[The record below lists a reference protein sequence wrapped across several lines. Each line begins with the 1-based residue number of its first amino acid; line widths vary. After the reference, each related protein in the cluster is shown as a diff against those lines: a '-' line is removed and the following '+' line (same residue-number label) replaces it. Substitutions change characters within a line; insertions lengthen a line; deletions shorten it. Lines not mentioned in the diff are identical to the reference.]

1 MLKNTAR
8 VLSVAG
14 LMAASFSTFATT
26 YPLTVTDLSGQEVT
40 LDKAPQRII
49 LQDGRDILAL
59 AVLDKSDPFKRVVA
73 WNNLLKTT
81 DSGTWDMLKSK
92 WPESSKI
99 LDMGFTDKGQ
109 VDLETVIS
117 KKPDLMIAQVRAKNS
132 LAQAGV
138 LDKLAALHIPVVFVD
153 YEADPAKDTAPSIEL
168 LGKIVNQEDN
178 ARAYT
183 AFYNEHF
190 QNIQK
195 VVAAIKNKPNVFIEP
210 IAGRD
215 DSCCFTHGDAGWGKL
230 IQAVGADNIGTK
242 LLPGASGTVSLEQVI
257 SMKPDVYIMTGSA
270 RPSKNGSVTHI
281 LPFGYGANEASIDKE
296 AKVLLSRTGVAQI
309 PAVSSQHVYGVYH
322 QFYNHPYNIVGME
335 YLAKFIYPE
344 QFKNLDPAK
353 TYHEL
358 VRNYTHLPD
367 QDFILGW
374 FPKK

>member
-14 LMAASFSTFATT
+14 LMAASFSAFATT
-26 YPLTVTDLSGQEVT
+26 YPLTVTDLSGQKVT

-59 AVLDKSDPFKRVVA
+59 AVLDKADPFKRVVA

-190 QNIQK
+190 QSIQK
-195 VVAAIKNKPNVFIEP
+195 AVAAIKNRPNVFIEP

-230 IQAVGADNIGTK
+230 IQAVDANNIGTK

-353 TYHEL
+353 TYHDL
-358 VRNYTHLPD
+358 VRNYTNLPD

-374 FPKK
+374 SPKK

>member
-26 YPLTVTDLSGQEVT
+26 YPLTVTDLSGQKVT

-59 AVLDKSDPFKRVVA
+59 AVLDKVDPFKRVVA

-92 WPESSKI
+92 WPEASKI

-374 FPKK
+374 SPKK

>member
-26 YPLTVTDLSGQEVT
+26 YPLTVTDLSGQKVT

-59 AVLDKSDPFKRVVA
+59 AVLDKADPFKRVVA

-190 QNIQK
+190 RSIQK
-195 VVAAIKNKPNVFIEP
+195 AVAAIKNKPNVFIEP

-230 IQAVGADNIGTK
+230 IQAVDANNIGTK

-353 TYHEL
+353 TYHDL
-358 VRNYTHLPD
+358 VRNYTNLPD

-374 FPKK
+374 SPKK